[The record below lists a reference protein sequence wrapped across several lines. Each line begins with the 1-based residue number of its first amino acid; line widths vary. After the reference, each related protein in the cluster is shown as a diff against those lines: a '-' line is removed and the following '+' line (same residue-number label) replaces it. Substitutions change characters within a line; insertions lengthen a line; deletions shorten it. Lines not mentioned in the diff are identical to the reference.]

1 MEHDEAAATLAEL
14 GNRHRL
20 AVFRYLVKA
29 GQGGAS
35 VGEIQQALGIP
46 LSTLSHHLSRMAHVG
61 LIDQTRHGRAILC
74 VPNYAHLAELL
85 AFIQQECC
93 VGHHGDVAVS
103 SVLSADCDA
112 TD

>member
-1 MEHDEAAATLAEL
+1 MEHDDAAATLAEL

-29 GQGGAS
+29 GPAGAA

-61 LIDQTRHGRAILC
+61 LIVQTRHSRTILC
-74 VPNYAHLAELL
+74 IPNYAHLAGLVEFL
-85 AFIQQECC
+85 QRECC
-93 VGHHGDVAVS
+93 AGHEDTAASMAMSAECDGD
-103 SVLSADCDA
+103 
-112 TD
+112 